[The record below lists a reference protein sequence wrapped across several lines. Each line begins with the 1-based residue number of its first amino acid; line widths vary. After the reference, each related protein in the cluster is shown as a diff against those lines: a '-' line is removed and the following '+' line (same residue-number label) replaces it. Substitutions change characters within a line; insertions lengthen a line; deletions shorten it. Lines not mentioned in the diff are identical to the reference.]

1 ILIIAQE
8 VSGSKLP
15 VGSSAINMLGSL
27 EMARP
32 IDTSCCSSPDN
43 TLGKERS
50 LFFNPTNS
58 KTSIV
63 RSRILLKYAS
73 ITSRAKATFSY
84 TVNFGS
90 NLKSWNTTPTERL
103 NIGTSFFLISIVF
116 VPRIIISPWEGL
128 VSRYINL
135 TNVDLPAP
143 LGPTTY
149 TNSPGSMLILIPFNA
164 VIPVWYVLYTSFMI
178 IIYIFTFIIYSFVT
192 SFSSRIFLDLV
203 SFDYV

>member
-1 ILIIAQE
+1 
-8 VSGSKLP
+8 
-15 VGSSAINMLGSL
+15 
-27 EMARP
+27 
-32 IDTSCCSSPDN
+32 
-43 TLGKERS
+43 
-50 LFFNPTNS
+50 
-58 KTSIV
+58 
-63 RSRILLKYAS
+63 
-73 ITSRAKATFSY
+73 
-84 TVNFGS
+84 
-90 NLKSWNTTPTERL
+90 
-103 NIGTSFFLISIVF
+103 
-116 VPRIIISPWEGL
+116 L

-203 SFDYV
+203 SFDYVYFINLTISKQLANKLLTLKINEFSQI

>member
-1 ILIIAQE
+1 
-8 VSGSKLP
+8 
-15 VGSSAINMLGSL
+15 
-27 EMARP
+27 
-32 IDTSCCSSPDN
+32 
-43 TLGKERS
+43 
-50 LFFNPTNS
+50 
-58 KTSIV
+58 
-63 RSRILLKYAS
+63 
-73 ITSRAKATFSY
+73 TFSY

-116 VPRIIISPWEGL
+116 VPRIIIFPWEGL
-128 VSRYINL
+128 VFRHINL

-143 LGPTTY
+143 LDPTTY
-149 TNSPGSMLILIPFNA
+149 TNSTGSMLILIPLNA